1 MPFIERPKKNVHG
14 DLINI
19 ITIKIKNNNKFKF
32 TDLIL
37 EFIDYENFFDL
48 INPFLIRKKRIVLK
62 KNLIAYMTC
71 NWDLSSPY
79 FV

>member
-19 ITIKIKNNNKFKF
+19 IIIKMKNNNKFKF
-32 TDLIL
+32 TNLIL
-37 EFIDYENFFDL
+37 EYINYENFFDL

-71 NWDLSSPY
+71 N
-79 FV
+79 

>member
-19 ITIKIKNNNKFKF
+19 ITIKIKNNKKFKF

-62 KNLIAYMTC
+62 KNLIA
-71 NWDLSSPY
+71 
-79 FV
+79 